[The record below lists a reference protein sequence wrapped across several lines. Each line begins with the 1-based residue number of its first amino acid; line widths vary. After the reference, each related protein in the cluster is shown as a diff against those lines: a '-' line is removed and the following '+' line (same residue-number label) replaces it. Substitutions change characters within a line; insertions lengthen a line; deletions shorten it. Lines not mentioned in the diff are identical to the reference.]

1 MVTARR
7 GRLEALLEPL
17 HGEIQGLQ
25 AAIDEGVGQVIIETD
40 ATAVLQAVYSDAYD
54 LSAMATLV
62 AELRNLLYLNFVS
75 WRVQQRPRS
84 CNRVA
89 LAHELAALGSLCYLD
104 AEPILVSIPSCIQS
118 VIAEDSASF
127 E

>member
-1 MVTARR
+1 MTARR

-62 AELRNLLYLNFVS
+62 AELRNLLSLNFVS

-84 CNRVA
+84 CNRV
-89 LAHELAALGSLCYLD
+89 AHELAALGSLCYLD
-104 AEPILVSIPSCIQS
+104 AEPILVRIPSCIQS
-118 VIAEDSASF
+118 VIAEGSASF